1 MDSFAC
7 YVIDKMKAFL
17 DGLCIN
23 LSLISSVHLLNDQE
37 LHALYKLN
45 YSTLL
50 INNQITM
57 GDIVIDSI
65 KEISEMLGK
74 GPEYCVAKIS

>member
-1 MDSFAC
+1 
-7 YVIDKMKAFL
+7 
-17 DGLCIN
+17 
-23 LSLISSVHLLNDQE
+23 LLNDQE

-45 YSTLL
+45 YFTLL